1 MISAGKVLL
10 GSDNLQAL
18 TIWLLATGIIG
29 LLISIIFRLR
39 FGRIFALVL
48 ITISAPILWPVCH
61 SAFHQIEPSATR
73 RTLFHFLRSC
83 RRRSAGHFRRTQN
96 APGCDSFGG
105 RNASSGDSCHRN
117 RHLFGAYVLD
127 AINDAHLDVSEID
140 FAAFALFLV

>member
-61 SAFHQIEPSATR
+61 SAFLQIAPSRGHPGDAWSFAKLHPPEELFFIFCALAGVAVLAIFAELRMRPAAIPLEVAT
-73 RTLFHFLRSC
+73 LPPGIVAIAIGIFL
-83 RRRSAGHFRRTQN
+83 
-96 APGCDSFGG
+96 
-105 RNASSGDSCHRN
+105 
-117 RHLFGAYVLD
+117 
-127 AINDAHLDVSEID
+127 
-140 FAAFALFLV
+140 ALTA

>member
-39 FGRIFALVL
+39 FGRIFSLVL

-61 SAFHQIEPSATR
+61 AAFHRIEPSGR
-73 RTLFHFLRSC
+73 
-83 RRRSAGHFRRTQN
+83 Q
-96 APGCDSFGG
+96 PG
-105 RNASSGDSCHRN
+105 
-117 RHLFGAYVLD
+117 D
-127 AINDAHLDVSEID
+127 AW
-140 FAAFALFLV
+140 AFARLHPPEELLFIFCVLVGIAALAIFAEFRIRPAPIPLAVATLPPGIVALAFGIYLVITY